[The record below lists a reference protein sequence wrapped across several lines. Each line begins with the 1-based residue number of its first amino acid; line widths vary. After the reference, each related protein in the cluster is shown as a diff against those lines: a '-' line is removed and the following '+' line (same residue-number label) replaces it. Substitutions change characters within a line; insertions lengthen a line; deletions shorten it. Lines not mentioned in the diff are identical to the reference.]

1 MNSSPV
7 IRSSFFDYSPT
18 TSTNNAKKNEAP
30 TQLTLGLWVINS
42 DTENCHIIRASSD
55 DSVETFKEN
64 VARQLN
70 VKFNQLAIYHSG
82 LPLKDE
88 GKNLGSYGFG
98 VNTKLLAMLATS

>member
-1 MNSSPV
+1 MNSSAL

-18 TSTNNAKKNEAP
+18 TSTTNAENSEAP
-30 TQLTLGLWVINS
+30 TQITLGLWVINS
-42 DTENCHIIRASSD
+42 GTENCHIIKASSD

-98 VNTKLLAMLATS
+98 VNTKLLATLAVS